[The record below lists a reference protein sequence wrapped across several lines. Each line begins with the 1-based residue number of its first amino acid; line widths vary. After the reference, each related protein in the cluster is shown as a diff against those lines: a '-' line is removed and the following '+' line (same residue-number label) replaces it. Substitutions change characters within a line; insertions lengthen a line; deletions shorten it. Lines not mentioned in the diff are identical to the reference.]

1 MSTANTSL
9 PRIDIGFVG
18 FVASSTFTPFTSTA
32 LSFPINS
39 AIFAVSP
46 FSVTAYTS
54 TLLYFLNSTLSTS
67 TALTVGTTGAGA
79 GAGATLSAMLPSA
92 FIVNVRSLYPSA
104 FTTKSNLLSVKLFA
118 FTDN

>member
-1 MSTANTSL
+1 M
-9 PRIDIGFVG
+9 
-18 FVASSTFTPFTSTA
+18 A
-32 LSFPINS
+32 LSFSINS
-39 AIFAVSP
+39 SILAFSP

-67 TALTVGTTGAGA
+67 TALTVGTT

-104 FTTKSNLLSVKLFA
+104 FTTKSNLLSVKLLA